1 MTSGVSVRS
10 VREVVQLNDVP
21 MKSNIER
28 DPHLSQKK
36 GRKKRIVFLA
46 TASLLVA
53 IVVLTGLFFSGVLVN
68 QNPGCMTYNFQ
79 HGTLVN
85 TNQTF
90 VAEWE
95 WPFNLTRGT
104 LVNMTLILRGG
115 QNASAILGPVD
126 CKLNLVQPYLYS
138 TNLTRSDASKS
149 WTGTIQSSGMYKLEL
164 GNLGSTN
171 VTLQV
176 YIHTS

>member
-1 MTSGVSVRS
+1 MNGVPLK
-10 VREVVQLNDVP
+10 E
-21 MKSNIER
+21 NIEKGS
-28 DPHLSQKK
+28 HLSP
-36 GRKKRIVFLA
+36 RKTKQRRIAILA
-46 TASLLVA
+46 IASVLVI
-53 IVVLTGLFFSGVLVN
+53 IVVLAGLFFTGVLVN
-68 QNPGCMTYNFQ
+68 QNPGCTIYNFQ

-90 VAEWE
+90 VSEWE

-104 LVNMTLILRGG
+104 VLNMTVIIRGG
-115 QNASAILGPVD
+115 ENASVILGPVD

-138 TNLTRSDASKS
+138 TSLTRSDASKS

-164 GNLGSTN
+164 GNLGSTD

-176 YIHTS
+176 RIQAS